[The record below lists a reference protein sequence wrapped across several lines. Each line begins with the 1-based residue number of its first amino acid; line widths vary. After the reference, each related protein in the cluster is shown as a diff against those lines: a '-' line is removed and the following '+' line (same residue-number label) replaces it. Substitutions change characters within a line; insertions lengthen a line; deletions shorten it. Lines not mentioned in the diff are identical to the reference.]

1 MNEFGQEHLDAL
13 THRVQF
19 GGDEV
24 VNAKVYSIFFLAR
37 SRKCN
42 ISNGLCC
49 SIIYR

>member
-24 VNAKVYSIFFLAR
+24 VNAKVYSIFFF
-37 SRKCN
+37 SKEQEVQH
-42 ISNGLCC
+42 
-49 SIIYR
+49 